1 MDVVDVLRSSHIQ
14 SPHRAQAQQVDLV
27 VDKLDKVSKDH
38 PMLAGLPEKLR
49 YNGQCVMCEI
59 KQGQDVD

>member
-1 MDVVDVLRSSHIQ
+1 MQ

-38 PMLAGLPEKLR
+38 PMLEGLPEKLR
-49 YNGQCVMCEI
+49 YNGNCLMYEV
-59 KQGQDVD
+59 KRGQDVD